1 MLVNIHHDT
10 PREHLRL
17 LVAGVGFLV
26 TIALLISLSIAM
38 YQKVFEPV
46 TMVTI
51 KADRAG
57 LQLAKFGDVR
67 LNGALV
73 GQVRDI
79 DQDGKEAS
87 IKIGLSPEAARE
99 IPANVKVEILP
110 TTLFGQ
116 KYIALLRPDQPAD
129 ESIADGDVIPS
140 DRVRTN
146 VELNRILADLFPLL
160 RAVRPA
166 DLNATLN
173 ALATALGGRGERIG
187 ESLDKLDSYLGAID
201 DHLPTFRQDLKLLAQ
216 VAQTY
221 DLAAPDLM
229 AVLKNATVTS
239 RTVIANKEKLGV
251 FFDDLT
257 GLSGVSTR
265 ILADNEQNLIRVGQ
279 VTEPVL
285 QLLATYSPQNPCLL
299 KGLTI
304 QSEKLKDIFRGGVI
318 HQEVRLFTPQYKA
331 YTAADA
337 PEYGEIGHGPW
348 CVGLPNP
355 GGLIGDRDL
364 NDGTDVDA
372 NPPTS
377 PLPGL
382 PLPRAATSYGM
393 NPTSGA
399 AGTEAEQELLNG
411 LLAAETGRPA
421 DSYGSLPALL
431 YGPLVRGAAQ

>member
-10 PREHLRL
+10 PKEHLRL
-17 LVAGVGFLV
+17 VVAGVAFLV

-87 IKIGLSPEAARE
+87 IKIGLNPEAARE

-116 KYIALLRPDQPAD
+116 KYIALLRPKNPDQDA
-129 ESIADGDVIPS
+129 IADGDVIPS
-140 DRVRTN
+140 NRVRTN

-173 ALATALGGRGERIG
+173 ALATALGGRGTRIG

-201 DHLPTFRQDLKLLAQ
+201 DHLPTFRQDLKLLAR
-216 VAQTY
+216 VARTY
-221 DLAAPDLM
+221 DLAAPDLV

-239 RTVIANKEKLGV
+239 RTVIASKEKLGV

-285 QLLATYSPQNPCLL
+285 KLLATYSPQNPCLL
-299 KGLTI
+299 KGLTL

-348 CVGLPNP
+348 CIGLPNP
-355 GGLIGDRDL
+355 GGVVGDRDL
-364 NDGTDVDA
+364 NDGTDVDG

-377 PLPGL
+377 PIPGL
-382 PLPRAATSYGM
+382 PLPRAATSYGA

-399 AGTEAEQELLNG
+399 AGTEAEQELLNA

-431 YGPLVRGAAQ
+431 YGPLVRGAKQ

>member
-1 MLVNIHHDT
+1 MLVNIHHDS
-10 PREHLRL
+10 PQEHRRL
-17 LVAGVGFLV
+17 VVAGIAFLL

-73 GQVRDI
+73 GQVREI

-87 IKIGLSPEAARE
+87 IKIGLRPEAARE

-116 KYIALLRPDQPAD
+116 KYIALLRPENPAKD
-129 ESIADGDVIPS
+129 AIADGDVIPS

-201 DHLPTFRQDLKLLAQ
+201 DHLPTFRKDIRLLAQ

-229 AVLKNATVTS
+229 SVLKNATVTS
-239 RTVIANKEKLGV
+239 RTVIASKEKLGV

-257 GLSGVSTR
+257 GLSSVSTR

-299 KGLTI
+299 KGLAI

-348 CVGLPNP
+348 CIGLPNP

-364 NDGTDVDA
+364 ADGTDIDG

-377 PLPGL
+377 PIPGL
-382 PLPRAATSYGM
+382 PLPRAATPYGA
-393 NPTSGA
+393 NPTSGS
-399 AGTEAEQELLNG
+399 AGTEAEQELLNA

-431 YGPLVRGAAQ
+431 YGPLVRGAK